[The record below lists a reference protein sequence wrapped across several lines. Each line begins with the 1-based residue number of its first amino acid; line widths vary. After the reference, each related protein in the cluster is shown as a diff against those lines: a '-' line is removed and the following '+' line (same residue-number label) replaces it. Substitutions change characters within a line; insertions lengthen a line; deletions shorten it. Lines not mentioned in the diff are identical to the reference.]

1 VTRFQNA
8 SDLSI
13 ICIARWIRL
22 DAGAAGASARGK
34 NEFRSSCS
42 IARALEIVGDK
53 WTLLI
58 VRDLLW
64 HGKHTFHA
72 LQQSAEHIPTN
83 ILSDRLKRLVEW
95 GLVRREPYQQRPV
108 RFEYHLTEMGKAMEP
123 VLLQIMAW
131 GHKRLGGGR
140 FDPAT
145 GKTWKSG
152 ASR

>member
-1 VTRFQNA
+1 M
-8 SDLSI
+8 
-13 ICIARWIRL
+13 
-22 DAGAAGASARGK
+22 GK
-34 NEFRSSCS
+34 GDFRSACS
-42 IARALEIVGDK
+42 IARALDIVGDK

-58 VRDLLW
+58 VRDLMW
-64 HGKHTFHA
+64 HGKHTFQA
-72 LQQSAEHIPTN
+72 LQESKEHVPTN

-108 RFEYHLTEMGKAMEP
+108 RFEYHLTEMGKALEP

-140 FDPAT
+140 FDPST
-145 GKTWKSG
+145 GKSWKPA